1 MSDLKK
7 GQQFVSFNEIKKFKV
22 NSLALKYYHHFRNQL
37 NTLAP
42 NSIKDALWNHLSLG
56 DSMEFEEIA
65 IAWQQLQTDASDLL
79 ATLKYHKIMILEVCL
94 FLNIFANPNYHEIF
108 SN

>member
-1 MSDLKK
+1 MT
-7 GQQFVSFNEIKKFKV
+7 
-22 NSLALKYYHHFRNQL
+22 YHHHFRNQL

-94 FLNIFANPNYHEIF
+94 FLNIFINMQVPSEELYSNYGRRF
-108 SN
+108 WKN